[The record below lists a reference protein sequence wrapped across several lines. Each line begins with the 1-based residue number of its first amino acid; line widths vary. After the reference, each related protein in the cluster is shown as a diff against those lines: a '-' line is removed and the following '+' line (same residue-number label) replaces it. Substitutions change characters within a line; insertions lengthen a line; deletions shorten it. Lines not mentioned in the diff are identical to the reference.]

1 MNLQFTLARR
11 YLSGRKLRTLLTT
24 LAVIFG
30 VVVIFGMNIIL
41 PTMIEAF
48 QANVTAASGEVDLTL
63 THKSGG
69 AFPVDTIDKLNA
81 IEGIRAI
88 SPVLDRTINL
98 PADFVDNDP
107 TTTDRIT
114 VISLIGI
121 DIEKAAMLNVFPI
134 QEGGRVLK
142 IGDNNAAMITQSLA
156 NIWKVGVNDDIAIP
170 SINGVTSLTVVGI
183 LPPNTTPGNEQII
196 SPLSQVQS
204 ITGSE
209 DQINSIEIALKSID
223 DSERLAVTDQIQE
236 ILGSAYQIGSL
247 DSGSELLAGIK
258 LGQAAFNVFG
268 VLALFMG
275 GFIIYNTFRTI
286 IAERRRDIG
295 MLRALGANR
304 KTIIGMVLVEGLI
317 QGILGSVIG
326 IVLGYLFGALIIRLS
341 EGPLNTF
348 IHLTMGKPV
357 VSPLIVIVTLILGVL
372 TTILAGLIPALRASK
387 VSPMDALRPSVAE
400 VEYRKESKPRFIIG
414 LALVILAVFALFT
427 NNMTLVF
434 IGTVLFLLGIILVA
448 PMLLQPISAFLS
460 KIIAVFSK
468 QGMNTL
474 AKGNLTRQ
482 SSRVVI
488 TTSTSMIAF
497 AIIVALGGMISS
509 LMGMMNQMVR
519 KNLGSDYLFIPPSIA
534 VWNSNIGS
542 GEEFTDQLQSIEGV
556 GEISTLR
563 FAGTSIND
571 QAVSLLGINPETFP
585 IVSGL
590 DFSIGDES
598 SYDELRDERALIV
611 NGSFTLLL
619 GAKTGDSVNLVTANG
634 IQTYK
639 IVAEGSDLLNAKV
652 TTAYMS
658 QENMARDFNITE
670 DVFIQLNLASGVN
683 PEVVEPQIRALASD
697 YPQYSI
703 ISGNEYIGQML
714 SLINIAFIGMYFMLA
729 FLAVPSLIAMVNTL
743 AISVIERKREIGML
757 RALGATRTQIGR
769 MVTIEAL
776 LLALVGTIFGVLAG
790 VYLGYMLIKALAIM
804 FPVTYIFP
812 SVGIFI
818 AIMVGITFGALAAI
832 IPARQASRMQ
842 IIEALRYE

>member
-1 MNLQFTLARR
+1 MNLQFTLAKR

-48 QANVTAASGEVDLTL
+48 QANVTAASGEIDLTL
-63 THKSGG
+63 THRSGG
-69 AFPVDTIDKLNA
+69 AFSKDVINRLDA

-88 SPVLDRTINL
+88 SPVLERTINL
-98 PADFVDNDP
+98 PVDFVDNDP
-107 TTTDRIT
+107 DTQDQIT
-114 VISLIGI
+114 AISLIGI
-121 DIEKAAMLNVFPI
+121 EIEKSRTLTVYPI
-134 QEGGRVLK
+134 LEGGRVLEA
-142 IGDNNAAMITQSLA
+142 GDTNAAMISQTLA
-156 NIWKVGVNDDIAIP
+156 NIWKVGLNENISIP
-170 SINGVTSLTVVGI
+170 SVNGVVSLKVVGL
-183 LPPNTTPGNEQII
+183 LPPRTAPGNEQVVI
-196 SPLSQVQS
+196 PLSQAQI

-236 ILGSAYQIGSL
+236 MLGSAYQIGSL

-304 KTIIGMVLVEGLI
+304 KTIIGMILVEGLI

-326 IVLGYLFGALIIRLS
+326 IALGYLFGALIIRLA
-341 EGPLNTF
+341 EAPLNSF

-357 VSPLIVIVTLILGVL
+357 VSPMIVIVTLILGVL

-400 VEYRKESKPRFIIG
+400 VEYRKESKPRFFTGLILLTLAII
-414 LALVILAVFALFT
+414 ALFT

-434 IGTVLFLLGIILVA
+434 IGTILFLLGIILIA
-448 PMLLQPISAFLS
+448 PILLQPIASVLA

-468 QGMNTL
+468 QGTSSL

-509 LMGMMNQMVR
+509 LMGMMNQVIR
-519 KNLGSDYLFIPPSIA
+519 KNLGSDYLFVPPS
-534 VWNSNIGS
+534 VSLWSSDLGS
-542 GEEFTDQLQSIEGV
+542 GQEFTDQLQSLDGV
-556 GEISTLR
+556 EEISTLR
-563 FAGTSIND
+563 FAGTLIND
-571 QAVSLLGINPETFP
+571 QAVSLMGIDPETFP
-585 IVSGL
+585 LVSGL
-590 DFSIGDES
+590 DFTVGDETAYTKLS
-598 SYDELRDERALIV
+598 DSQALIV
-611 NGSFTLLL
+611 NGSFVVLL
-619 GAKTGDSVNLVTANG
+619 GAKTGDSVELITANG
-634 IQTYK
+634 IQTYT

-652 TTAYMS
+652 TTAFIS
-658 QENMARDFNITE
+658 QANMAKDFNVTE
-670 DVFIQLNLASGVN
+670 DVFIQLNLTPGTRS
-683 PEVVEPQIRALASD
+683 EDIDPQIKELAAA
-697 YPQYSI
+697 YPQYSV
-703 ISGNEYIGQML
+703 ISGNDYIGQMMDM
-714 SLINIAFIGMYFMLA
+714 INIAFIGMYFLLA

-757 RALGATRTQIGR
+757 RALGATRKQIGR
-769 MVTIEAL
+769 MITIEAL
-776 LLALVGTIFGVLAG
+776 LLALVGTVFGVLAG
-790 VYLGYMLIKALAIM
+790 VYLGYMLIKALAVM

-812 SVGIFI
+812 FFGILI
-818 AIMVGITFGALAAI
+818 AIIVGITFGALAAV
-832 IPARQASRMQ
+832 IPARQASHMQ